1 MDLAYDMQA
10 PLIALIDSGGARI
23 QEGAKALAGYGDIFK
38 RNVRYSGAIP
48 QLSVMLGPC
57 AGGAVYSPA
66 LTDAIF
72 MVDQM
77 SQMVITGPKVLKAAT
92 GAEVKMEDLGGA
104 RMHSEKVAL
113 PTFAQKQKRSY
124 SCLFASF

>member
-1 MDLAYDMQA
+1 
-10 PLIALIDSGGARI
+10 
-23 QEGAKALAGYGDIFK
+23 
-38 RNVRYSGAIP
+38 
-48 QLSVMLGPC
+48 MLGPC

-104 RMHSEKVAL
+104 RMHSEKSGVAH
-113 PTFAQKQKRSY
+113 FCRKNRSGVIRAC
-124 SCLFASF
+124 SPVFKLSP